1 MKEKQQKSTPAWLM
15 EWAAPHKRGY
25 IASVALATLG
35 VACGIVPYFA
45 VAKILTEL
53 IAGGKDLSFY
63 LPWIAV
69 CAAAWTLRVLFHSI
83 STAFSHKATFAV
95 IAQVRRRLTA
105 KLTRLPMGMILDTP
119 SGEFKNVIVE
129 KTDSIETTLAHVLP
143 EMTSNLLV
151 PLGIIVYLFVL
162 DWRMALISLITFP
175 IGLACFGGMTKNYAE
190 RYGNYVTKNK
200 KLNAAAVEY
209 INGIEVIKAF
219 NQSAAS
225 YEKFTTAAKEAAAS
239 AIDWMKQ
246 CQVYFAAAMAIF
258 PAVLVGVLPLGCVF
272 YMQGSLLA
280 PDFVQVMILS
290 LGIMP
295 PLITAFSY
303 TDDLAKIGT
312 VVGDITSVLTRDDL
326 VRPAKPVPL
335 SGYGIA
341 LDDVCFGYGGAQ
353 VLNHVNLTIRPGTVT
368 ALVGPSGGGK
378 STIAR
383 LIDSLWD
390 VNSGSV
396 RLGGTDVRKIP
407 LEQLNDSIAYVS
419 QDNYLFDDTVRNN
432 IRMGKKSA
440 SDAEVEA
447 AAKASGCHNFIMQLE
462 NGYETVVGGAGGHL
476 SGGERQRVAIARAM
490 LKNAPVVI
498 LDEATSYTDPENEAV
513 IQSAVA
519 KLVEGRTLIVIAH
532 RLSTITDS
540 DQIAVIQNGAVAA
553 AGTHGGLLKSCP
565 LYRDMWEAH
574 IGARDSSE
582 EVSA

>member
-1 MKEKQQKSTPAWLM
+1 MKEKQKKSTLRWLM
-15 EWAAPHKRGY
+15 EWASPHRGGY
-25 IASVALATLG
+25 IASVILALFG
-35 VACGIVPYFA
+35 VACSIVPYFA
-45 VAKILTEL
+45 VAKILAGL

-63 LPWIAV
+63 LPWIAT
-69 CAAAWTLRVLFHSI
+69 CAAAWVLRVLFHSV
-83 STAFSHKATFAV
+83 STTFSHRATFAV
-95 IAQVRRRLTA
+95 IAEVRRRLTA
-105 KLTRLPMGMILDTP
+105 KLARLPMGMILDTP
-119 SGEFKNVIVE
+119 SGEFKNIIVE
-129 KTDSIETTLAHVLP
+129 KADSIETTLAHVLP

-162 DWRMALISLITFP
+162 DWRMALISLVTFP
-175 IGLACFGGMTKNYAE
+175 IGLACFGGMKKGYAE
-190 RYGNYVTKNK
+190 RYANYVAKNR
-200 KLNAAAVEY
+200 KLNATAVEY

-225 YEKFTTAAKEAAAS
+225 YEKFTTAAREAAAS

-246 CQVYFAAAMAIF
+246 TQVYFAAALAIF

-272 YMQGSLLA
+272 YRNGSLSA
-280 PDFVQVMILS
+280 PDFVQAMILS

-303 TDDLAKIGT
+303 QDDPAKIGT
-312 VVGDITSVLTRDDL
+312 VVGEITSVLTKEEL
-326 VRPAKPVPL
+326 VRPTTPVPL
-335 SGYGIA
+335 SGYGIV
-341 LDDVCFGYGGAQ
+341 LDDVCFGYGEEQ
-353 VLNHVNLTIRPGTVT
+353 VLNHVSLTIRPGTVA

-378 STIAR
+378 STIAK

-390 VNSGSV
+390 VGGGSI
-396 RLGGTDVRKIP
+396 RLGGTDVRQIP
-407 LEQLNDSIAYVS
+407 LGQLNDSVAYVS

-432 IRMGKKSA
+432 IRMGKKGA
-440 SDAEVEA
+440 TDAEVKA
-447 AAKASGCHNFIMQLE
+447 AAKASGCHDFIMQLE
-462 NGYETVVGGAGGHL
+462 NGYETVAGGAGGHL
-476 SGGERQRVAIARAM
+476 SGGERQRIAIARAM
-490 LKNAPVVI
+490 LKNAPIVI

-540 DQIAVIQNGAVAA
+540 DQIIVIQNGTVLA
-553 AGTHGGLLKSCP
+553 AGTHGELLKGCP
-565 LYRDMWEAH
+565 LYRDMWAAH